1 MQDQA
6 QQLRNVIKQRNIK
19 TTVTPKVK
27 AKARVLT
34 ITSGKGGV
42 GKSNLAVNL
51 AIQLRKSGKR
61 VIIFDADIGL
71 ANVEVMFGTIPKY
84 NLGDLVYREK
94 AFRNCDGRP
103 DGSRFRFWW
112 FRNCRT
118 KSPDSGTDR
127 PSGG

>member
-84 NLGDLVYREK
+84 NLGSI
-94 AFRNCDGRP
+94 G
-103 DGSRFRFWW
+103 G
-112 FRNCRT
+112 
-118 KSPDSGTDR
+118 KSFQKL
-127 PSGG
+127 

>member
-42 GKSNLAVNL
+42 GKSMVTSLMAVSMNRL
-51 AIQLRKSGKR
+51 GYKTAIL
-61 VIIFDADIGL
+61 DADITGPSIWQFNCANRGKGL
-71 ANVEVMFGTIPKY
+71 
-84 NLGDLVYREK
+84 
-94 AFRNCDGRP
+94 
-103 DGSRFRFWW
+103 
-112 FRNCRT
+112 
-118 KSPDSGTDR
+118 
-127 PSGG
+127 